1 MVDCLFSQV
10 NPRRGS
16 RLYELVAEQMEEMIL
31 SGQVQTGERLPS
43 ESELG
48 SQFSVSRTV
57 VREAIKVL
65 TDKGLVRPEP
75 GRGTF
80 VDRPDS
86 ALLVTS
92 MDTII
97 RVEQCSLGELL
108 ELRRM
113 IEVPAAGLAA
123 ERATKTQQEKL
134 ICLASVLEHDGMGVR
149 QFLLSDKALHVA
161 VARATGNELVAVM
174 VGALMELC
182 WKLQLVPVQTYP
194 NSRPHHNAI
203 AKAIQEGDREA
214 AELAMNN
221 HQLQIQQDL
230 APYAQWSQAIGHN
243 RQDSTPPE

>member
-1 MVDCLFSQV
+1 MVECLFSQV
-10 NPRRGS
+10 NPRRGA
-16 RLYELVAEQMEEMIL
+16 RLYELVAEQIEEMIL
-31 SGQVQTGERLPS
+31 SGQIQTGDRLPS

-65 TDKGLVRPEP
+65 TDKGMVRPEP

-108 ELRRM
+108 ELRKM
-113 IEVPAAGLAA
+113 IEIPAAGIAA
-123 ERATKTQQEKL
+123 ERANLAQKEK
-134 ICLASVLEHDGMGVR
+134 IACMASVLEQDGMSVR

-194 NSRPHHNAI
+194 NSRHYHNAI
-203 AKAIQEGDREA
+203 AGAILNGDRMA
-214 AELAMNN
+214 AEQAMSAH
-221 HQLQIQQDL
+221 HQQISQDL
-230 APYAQWSQAIGHN
+230 APYTGW
-243 RQDSTPPE
+243 